1 MASGDPTCAG
11 INWWTL
17 RVLVTG
23 AGGFVGGHLRP
34 ALELRG
40 HEVVSLFSPRRA
52 TSEQLAVDLT
62 DPEAVVRA
70 LADARPDAVVHLAAR
85 ARPAGLESIQTLL
98 DNNVRAAHNVL
109 EAVRSVA
116 PRARAII
123 VSSSAV
129 YGAVPRK
136 RNPVV
141 EEEPLRPL
149 LPYGASKAAVEALTS
164 VYAAHGLDVVTVR
177 PFNLLGPGQGAEF
190 VTGRFAQQIV
200 EIAAGRAEPVIET
213 GALEPVRDF
222 IQHNDI
228 RPEGSDS
235 RHPPIYSTVAKDHH
249 IGLGGKPRRERTV
262 TVGKILRMP
271 WFLHDEIALFG
282 IEQVVACQGD
292 FVNHCCPIRLGAAH
306 IPPAIPKGIVGFCHP
321 GPPGLRAYCLFHRYT
336 PLPEKPKPAY

>member
-23 AGGFVGGHLRP
+23 AGGFVGGHLCR

-40 HEVVSLFSPRRA
+40 HGVVSLFSPRRA
-52 TSEQLAVDLT
+52 TGEQLAVDLT
-62 DPEAVVRA
+62 DPEAVGRA

-109 EAVRSVA
+109 EAVRCAA
-116 PRARAII
+116 PRARLIM

-129 YGAVPRK
+129 YGAVSRE

-149 LPYGASKAAVEALTS
+149 LPYGASKAAVEAVAS

-190 VTGRFAQQIV
+190 VAGRFAQQIV
-200 EIAAGRAEPVIET
+200 QIAAGRAEPAIET
-213 GALEPVRDF
+213 GPLESVRDF
-222 IQHNDI
+222 TDVRDAVRGYVALLEGRTGPGPFNLCSGIARSVGDMLREMVALAGVNAEI
-228 RPEGSDS
+228 RQ
-235 RHPPIYSTVAKDHH
+235 RA
-249 IGLGGKPRRERTV
+249 
-262 TVGKILRMP
+262 
-271 WFLHDEIALFG
+271 
-282 IEQVVACQGD
+282 
-292 FVNHCCPIRLGAAH
+292 GA
-306 IPPAIPKGIVGFCHP
+306 GT
-321 GPPGLRAYCLFHRYT
+321 PPGLDVPYQSGSRGAIGKAVGWG
-336 PLPEKPKPAY
+336 PEIPWRETLQDMLLDCGQRVRTEAQ